1 MKQLRRL
8 WARLRGL
15 ATSTARENDMRQ
27 EFESHMQMHIED
39 NIRAGMTAEEARRE
53 AALKFGGIEA
63 VKESVRDESRLIWLE
78 TAWIDLRYAFRSLR
92 LNSGFTTAA
101 ILSLALG
108 IGATVAI
115 FTVADNLLLR
125 PLPYPNPSEL
135 VMIYGANQRLK
146 SDHNV
151 VAPADYLDWKAL
163 STSFTGIG
171 AFFDYHVVFGD
182 GMRAEEVDA
191 QAVTA
196 EVLPLLGAKAVR
208 GRLLTSQEDSDDA
221 QVAVISYRLWQEWF
235 GGNEDIIGR
244 KVQVNARP
252 FTVVGVLS
260 PGFYFHRRSTDIWL
274 PLGLKASPELRA
286 KLGRWLLTVARI
298 KPDHSLRQARTE
310 MRAVARRLEIA
321 YPETNTGWGVNV
333 EPLRDSLV
341 GSVKTSLFVLLGAVS
356 LLLAVACANVANLLL
371 ARYTARRREIA
382 VRSALGA
389 TPLRL
394 IRQLLTESLI
404 LGLSGGLLGL
414 AFALFA
420 VERLVVL
427 APREL
432 TRSVAVAFDLRIVIF
447 SFGLALITVVAS
459 GLAPAFLAMRGDVN
473 RALHEESRSSTGTGS
488 RLRSWLVVGE
498 IACSVALL
506 AGAGLLFR
514 TMIGLQSVNPG
525 LDAADVLTFRV
536 NVPKA
541 HYSDHEKTVRFYK
554 DAAERLA
561 QIPGVISAS
570 AVSFLPFNGLAAGTD
585 VMIAGRPPARPGESI
600 GSVVRT
606 VLPGYFRTMGIPIR
620 QGRDFTYADDV
631 GSTPYRFVVNEAFVR
646 QYLGGEEPIGKEI
659 SVYMDDKN
667 PFGQIIGVVGD
678 TKEGALDQKAE
689 PTVYYI
695 HSHLPYGEMVFVLRT
710 QTPPLE
716 IAAPARRV
724 IQSLDPEVPVADTQP
739 MSRVVSSTYARQKF
753 STVLLSGFSF
763 TALFLAAIGI
773 YGLLAYS
780 VVQRTREIAVRV
792 ALGAEPPAILR
803 LVVGSGIRL
812 AVLGTAVGVGGAL
825 LLSGAMKSMLY
836 EISAR
841 DPLAFTAAPVVL
853 FAIALLASYLP
864 ARRAAKVSPMEALRN
879 E

>member
-1 MKQLRRL
+1 MKQLRR
-8 WARLRGL
+8 WWGRLRGL
-15 ATSTARENDMRQ
+15 ALSDARERDMRQ

-39 NIRAGMTAEEARRE
+39 NIRAGMGPEEARRE
-53 AALKFGGIEA
+53 AALKFGAMEA
-63 VKESVRDESRLIWLE
+63 VKESVRDESRLLWLE
-78 TAWIDLRYAFRSLR
+78 AAWIDLRYAFRALR
-92 LNSGFTTAA
+92 LNPGFTITAL
-101 ILSLALG
+101 LSLALG
-108 IGATVAI
+108 IGAAVAI

-125 PLPYPNPSEL
+125 PLPYPDPSKL

-151 VAPADYLDWKAL
+151 VAPADYLDWKEL

-182 GMRAEEVDA
+182 GKRAEEVDA

-196 EVLPLLGAKAVR
+196 EVLPLLGAEAIR
-208 GRLLTSQEDSDDA
+208 GRLFTLQEDSDDA
-221 QVAVISYRLWQEWF
+221 HVAVISYGLWQKWF
-235 GGNEDIIGR
+235 GGDENIIGR

-260 PGFYFHRRSTDIWL
+260 PDFYFHRRSTDIWL
-274 PLGLKASPELRA
+274 TLGLKASPELRA

-298 KPDHSLRQARTE
+298 KPGHSLRESRTE
-310 MRAVARRLEIA
+310 MTAVARRLEIA
-321 YPETNTGWGVNV
+321 YPGTNTGWGVNV

-341 GSVKTSLFVLLGAVS
+341 GRVKTSLFVLLGAVG

-389 TPLRL
+389 PPGRL
-394 IRQLLTESLI
+394 VRQLLTESAI
-404 LGLSGGLLGL
+404 LGLSGGLFGL
-414 AFALFA
+414 AFARFS
-420 VERLVVL
+420 VERLVAI

-432 TRSVAVAFDLRIVIF
+432 TRSVAVAFDVRIVIF
-447 SFGLALITVVAS
+447 AFALALSTIIAF
-459 GLAPAFLAMRGDVN
+459 GLAPAFLAIRGDVN
-473 RALHEESRSSTGTGS
+473 RALHEESRSSTGTGT

-498 IACSVALL
+498 IACAVALL
-506 AGAGLLFR
+506 AGASLLFR
-514 TMIGLQSVNPG
+514 TMVGLQKVDPG
-525 LDAADVLTFRV
+525 IDATDVLTFRV

-541 HYSDHEKTVRFYK
+541 HYSDDEKTIRFFK
-554 DAAERLA
+554 DAADKLA
-561 QIPGVISAS
+561 QIPGVTSAS

-585 VMIAGRPPARPGESI
+585 VTIAGRPPARPGEGI
-600 GSVVRT
+600 GCVVRT
-606 VLPGYFRTMGIPIR
+606 VLPGYFRTMGIPVTR
-620 QGRDFTYADDV
+620 GRDFTFSDDV
-631 GSTPYRFVVNEAFVR
+631 RSTPYRFMVNEAFVR

-678 TKEGALDQKAE
+678 TKEGALDQKPE

-710 QTPPLE
+710 QVSPLG

-724 IQSLDPEVPVADTQP
+724 IQGLDPEVPVADMQL
-739 MSRVVSSTYARQKF
+739 MSQVVSSTYVRQQF
-753 STVLLSGFSF
+753 STVLLSGFSL
-763 TALFLAAIGI
+763 TALVLAGIGI

-780 VVQRTREIAVRV
+780 VAQRRREIAVRV
-792 ALGAEPPAILR
+792 ALGAEPPTILR
-803 LVVGSGIRL
+803 LVVGGGIRL
-812 AVLGTAVGVGGAL
+812 ALIGTAVGVAGAL
-825 LLSGAMKSMLY
+825 LVSGVMKGMLY

-841 DPLAFTAAPVVL
+841 DPLAFTAAPAVL

-864 ARRAAKVSPMEALRN
+864 ARRAAMVSPTEVLRN